1 MYYVGMKWYVNQLEE
16 TIIQLCSK
24 FHLDANRSPHTGVW
38 IGDDKI
44 CAMGVS
50 NSRFVTSHGL
60 AINCNVDLNWFGHIV
75 PCGIEGKGVTSLSQ
89 QLKRNVTIE
98 ETQHVFIEM
107 FKSNFECQ
115 LDEMSESQVKYMKEE
130 FVIK

>member
-1 MYYVGMKWYVNQLEE
+1 MKWYVNQLEE

-24 FHLDANRSPHTGVW
+24 FDLKAIRSPHTGVW

-60 AINCNVDLNWFGHIV
+60 AINCDVDLKWFGHIV
-75 PCGIEGKGVTSLSQ
+75 PCGIEGKGVTSLTK
-89 QLKRNVTIE
+89 QLDRNVNIV
-98 ETQHVFIEM
+98 ETWPILVQM
-107 FKSNFECQ
+107 FKTNFDCQ
-115 LDEMSESQVKYMKEE
+115 IEEMSESQVNIMKQD